1 MVMSRASA
9 WLRQAAS
16 DLAQARDSHSA
27 GRYEWACYAASQA
40 GEKALKAG
48 LITLGADAV
57 WGHNLAALLDR
68 LWREAGLPQDAA
80 LLDDARILTQFNT
93 LARYPVGDE
102 AVAPTDSMTR
112 LQAEGAIAAAERM
125 LTMVTRDVGPVPS
138 A

>member
-1 MVMSRASA
+1 MIIDRASA
-9 WLRQAAS
+9 WLRQATS
-16 DLAQARDSHSA
+16 DLAQARDSLA
-27 GRYEWACYAASQA
+27 ATRYEWACYAASQA

-48 LITLGADAV
+48 LIALGADAV

-68 LWREAGLPQDAA
+68 LWRDAGLPPDAV

-112 LQAEGAIAAAERM
+112 SQAEGAIAAAERM
-125 LTMVTRDVGPVPS
+125 LTMVTRDVGPASP

>member
-1 MVMSRASA
+1 MVMDRATA
-9 WLRQAAS
+9 WLRQATS
-16 DLAQARDSHSA
+16 DLAQAQDSHAA

-48 LITLGADAV
+48 LIALGAEAI

-68 LWREAGLPQDAA
+68 LNREAGLAKDPA

-112 LQAEGAIAAAERM
+112 SQAEGAIAAAERM
-125 LTMVTRDVGPVPS
+125 LTMVTRDVCS
-138 A
+138 APPL